1 MRTFSTWADVF
12 LNYKNVAVLP
22 QSFDLDFEPRHFF
35 FQLKFFPSGNLKKS
49 RLCRSKTCI
58 KLLREVKI
66 TEKII
71 EI

>member
-35 FQLKFFPSGNLKKS
+35 FS
-49 RLCRSKTCI
+49 
-58 KLLREVKI
+58 
-66 TEKII
+66 
-71 EI
+71 